1 MRKVALVFVVAVFVP
16 SLVLAWL
23 AVRSLRYQE
32 YLLERQQS
40 LLYQG
45 VADNAANEAQAILT
59 ETEREFSS
67 LVGTILSNPTSTN
80 LPATFDD
87 QLRQRWR
94 LAQVGFVVTT
104 TGNLVCPSPFSRP
117 DTRLF
122 CDNNGTFLRCRE
134 SAEVYWNN
142 VKQVAQNPGNEGYN

>member
-1 MRKVALVFVVAVFVP
+1 MKKMAVVFVVAVFAP

-23 AVRSLRYQE
+23 AVRSLRDQE

-45 VADNAANEAQAILT
+45 VADAAASEAQAILT
-59 ETEREFSS
+59 DSEHEFTSQ
-67 LVGTILSNPTSTN
+67 VGVLLSGPTATN
-80 LPATFDD
+80 LQRTFDD
-87 QLRQRWR
+87 LLRQHWP

-117 DTRLF
+117 DTRMF
-122 CDNNGTFLRCRE
+122 CDNNGTFLSCRE
-134 SAEVYWNN
+134 SAEVYWNS
-142 VKQVAQNPGNEGYN
+142 KQQMAQYAGNEGY